1 LARAFSVVNIHLMRA
16 PAALRCCSQAAVTY
30 ITRALDDYENA
41 GCESPV
47 SSRSFVPG
55 RSAARSGAL
64 QTRHELLSWLKTTEG
79 LSYSEILAMRYGGV
93 LNEALRD
100 GLVERYTS
108 DLPVLGDQAVYPK
121 TSSKLPM
128 PGATD

>member
-1 LARAFSVVNIHLMRA
+1 MVRCRPGH
-16 PAALRCCSQAAVTY
+16 AL
-30 ITRALDDYENA
+30 
-41 GCESPV
+41 
-47 SSRSFVPG
+47 
-55 RSAARSGAL
+55 
-64 QTRHELLSWLKTTEG
+64 HELLSWLKTTEG